1 MTAPIVW
8 LHVDC
13 FACMVIANL
22 SSIPLFRVCPDQL
35 CYCLFVTTP
44 SSTTTVSGCSNS
56 L

>member
-22 SSIPLFRVCPDQL
+22 SSIPLFRICPDQL